1 MAEIVI
7 APYIRFEEA
16 AVEALYESV
25 GWTSYLRWP
34 GLLREA
40 YAASLKTLAA
50 HDGETLA
57 GIIRAV
63 GDGVSILYIQDVIV
77 HPAYQR
83 RGIGTRLMQE
93 MLECYPDVNQVVLLT
108 DDTEETRR
116 FYEAAGFRESGE
128 AGCCAM
134 LRLHRIYG

>member
-1 MAEIVI
+1 MENIVI
-7 APYIRFEEA
+7 APYARFDEN

-25 GWTSYLRWP
+25 GWTSYLRRP

-40 YAASLKTLAA
+40 YAASLKILAA
-50 HDGETLA
+50 HDGGRLV
-57 GIIRAV
+57 GVIRAV

-83 RGIGTRLMQE
+83 RGIGTRLLQA
-93 MLECYPDVNQVVLLT
+93 MLDCYPDVNQVVLLT
-108 DDTEETRR
+108 DDTEGTRR
-116 FYEAAGFRESGE
+116 FYEAAGFRESGK

-134 LRLHRIYG
+134 LRLHEIYG